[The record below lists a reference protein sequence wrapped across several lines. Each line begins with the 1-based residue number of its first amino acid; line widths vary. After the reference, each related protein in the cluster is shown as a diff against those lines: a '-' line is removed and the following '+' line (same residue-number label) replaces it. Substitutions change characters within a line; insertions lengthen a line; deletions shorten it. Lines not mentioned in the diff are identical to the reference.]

1 MAPDHRT
8 GVDEREHVVAFV
20 DEKLKTTDPPVDGR
34 LLVLIDRVAVG
45 GGGGGGG
52 GGATSVSVWVEV
64 TDSPAEF
71 VAENVMA
78 HCCWEVSE
86 ATDAS

>member
-1 MAPDHRT
+1 MPLQFTVAGLAPDHRT

-45 GGGGGGG
+45 GGIVVHTVLCSTMEKTRRTFTG
-52 GGATSVSVWVEV
+52 T
-64 TDSPAEF
+64 F
-71 VAENVMA
+71 
-78 HCCWEVSE
+78 
-86 ATDAS
+86 